1 MLGETVPAPE
11 FDLAATDSALGAT
24 LNVALEPPAI
34 TGVPDH
40 LDGEAVGALDKPD
53 EDEDGA
59 RDGAVDATGG
69 ALEA

>member
-1 MLGETVPAPE
+1 VLGETGPALE

-34 TGVPDH
+34 AGVADH
-40 LDGEAVGALDKPD
+40 LDGEAVGELDKPD
-53 EDEDGA
+53 EAEDGA

-69 ALEA
+69 VLEA